1 MYTSNESA
9 STITTE
15 ERTDQDVVD
24 EAVATIVLE
33 EELVPDETATPTG
46 VPSENIFSLNAGG
59 LLQGGGATAPPT
71 GGGTAR
77 LRRLREAHSERSS
90 GGGPLAPSPA
100 SHHVGVGGGGWDHH
114 LTPTRCEAG
123 RGVVSRV

>member
-1 MYTSNESA
+1 MYSSNHSA

-24 EAVATIVLE
+24 ATVATIVLE
-33 EELVPDETATPTG
+33 DELVQETATPTG
-46 VPSENIFSLNAGG
+46 VPSENIFSLNVDG
-59 LLQGGGATAPPT
+59 LLQGGGAVAPPS

-77 LRRLREAHSERSS
+77 RRPVREASSERSS
-90 GGGPLAPSPA
+90 GGGQRAPSPT
-100 SHHVGVGGGGWDHH
+100 SHHVGVGGGGWNHH

-123 RGVVSRV
+123 PEVVTRV

>member
-1 MYTSNESA
+1 MYTSNDST

-24 EAVATIVLE
+24 ATVATIVLE
-33 EELVPDETATPTG
+33 DELVQETATPTG
-46 VPSENIFSLNAGG
+46 LPSENIFSLNVAG

-77 LRRLREAHSERSS
+77 LRRLREASSERSS
-90 GGGPLAPSPA
+90 GGSPLAPSPA
-100 SHHVGVGGGGWDHH
+100 SHHVGVGGGGWNHH